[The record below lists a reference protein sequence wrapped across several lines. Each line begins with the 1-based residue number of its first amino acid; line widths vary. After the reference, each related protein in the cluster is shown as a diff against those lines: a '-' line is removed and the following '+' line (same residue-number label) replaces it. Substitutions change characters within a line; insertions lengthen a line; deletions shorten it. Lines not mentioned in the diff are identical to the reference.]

1 MGEAIYTQLPFTGER
16 GGTMTTY
23 TTYRTTSTGG
33 RGNHDHGGE
42 GVPEPGT
49 HISLVANEG
58 GSSYH
63 DTKHFVQRSFD
74 LTLRTWKWIGW
85 VGGSTTKPGMSTRG
99 TSPHHSSPKIRQ
111 VTRSDRGFPSPS
123 VCLSLLQWIQQY
135 GVQMGSKC
143 IKMHSSIPQMALE
156 REIPKMRGCC
166 GAIGAPILGPKT
178 WMLSSLLV
186 VRSTSACH

>member
-1 MGEAIYTQLPFTGER
+1 MISPTYVGTKEYSYITSLLYLYYLQDPPTSHIHRVEGGTMTMGGNHDHGGETIYTQLMGEAIYTQLPFTGER

-74 LTLRTWKWIGW
+74 LTLRTWK
-85 VGGSTTKPGMSTRG
+85 
-99 TSPHHSSPKIRQ
+99 
-111 VTRSDRGFPSPS
+111 
-123 VCLSLLQWIQQY
+123 
-135 GVQMGSKC
+135 
-143 IKMHSSIPQMALE
+143 
-156 REIPKMRGCC
+156 
-166 GAIGAPILGPKT
+166 
-178 WMLSSLLV
+178 
-186 VRSTSACH
+186 